1 MQIAGE
7 FYKVSVAQF
16 GEENYEN
23 IRLPERATVGS
34 AGYDIFAPCDFCLKP
49 GEDIIIRTGIRVR
62 INEGWMLMVFP
73 RSGMG
78 YKYQVRLAN
87 TVGIIDSDYFEA
99 DNEGHIMIK
108 LCGVTSEL
116 SVKKGTAFAQAIFV
130 PYGITESDSAS
141 GKRTGGFGSTDKK
154 E

>member
-1 MQIAGE
+1 
-7 FYKVSVAQF
+7 
-16 GEENYEN
+16 
-23 IRLPERATVGS
+23 
-34 AGYDIFAPCDFCLKP
+34 
-49 GEDIIIRTGIRVR
+49 
-62 INEGWMLMVFP
+62 
-73 RSGMG
+73 MG